1 MVLSKALLSI
11 LICPVSK
18 GELVMS
24 ECGYELISLQAKLA
38 YPIIDDVPILLAEK
52 ARSLSASEMK
62 QCQKMLLANSVQS
75 TAS

>member
-11 LICPVSK
+11 LLCPLSK

-24 ECGYELISLQAKLA
+24 ECGYELISLQAELA
-38 YPIIDDVPILLAEK
+38 YPIIDDVPILLVEK
-52 ARSLSASEMK
+52 ARKLSANELK
-62 QCQKMLLANSVQS
+62 QCKKMIASSYVHP